1 MRRTRS
7 NFPNEV
13 VDTRLGYRLASRVEP
28 VREARIVTARS
39 PSVHRRT
46 TSLAPVEA
54 AQLESIPLFAGLTLD
69 QRETVAEACAQ
80 MTVEAGTTLVREGD
94 FGHAAFAIMDGSA
107 AVVHDG
113 EVLRT
118 LGPGDMFGEIAVLA
132 SGRRTATVVATT
144 DMTLITVLNR
154 ELWRIERDCPAIA
167 DAPRATIA
175 ERLEASS
182 G

>member
-13 VDTRLGYRLASRVEP
+13 VDTSLGYRLASRIEP
-28 VREARIVTARS
+28 VAGLRVVTSRS

-46 TSLAPVEA
+46 TSVAPVEA
-54 AQLESIPLFAGLTLD
+54 AELESIPLFASLTLD
-69 QRETVAEACAQ
+69 QRVTVAAACAE
-80 MTVEAGTTLVREGD
+80 MTVAAGTTLVREGD
-94 FGHAAFAIMDGSA
+94 LGHGAFAITSGSA
-107 AVVHDG
+107 EVVHDG

-118 LGPGDMFGEIAVLA
+118 LGPGDMFGEIAVLS
-132 SGRRTATVVATT
+132 SGRRTATVVAAT

-154 ELWRIERDCPAIA
+154 DLWRIERDCPEIA
-167 DAPRATIA
+167 DALRATVA
-175 ERLEASS
+175 ERLDASR